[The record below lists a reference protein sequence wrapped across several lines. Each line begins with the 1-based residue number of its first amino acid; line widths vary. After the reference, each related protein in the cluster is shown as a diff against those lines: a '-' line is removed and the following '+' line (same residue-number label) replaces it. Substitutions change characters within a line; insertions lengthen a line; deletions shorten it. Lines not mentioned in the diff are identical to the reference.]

1 MLREHGRSG
10 YFEPMARAGR
20 TEPDSVSIWL
30 KLSAEDAARMTQV
43 LARPEFAGWTRAE
56 WCLEMIQTALGYY
69 TRPRWLSPAG
79 RGPRSAARGQEPE
92 PAPPAPEP
100 EPAAPEPELAAPEPE
115 PMRPSP
121 SPLRRSPNRSAGARI
136 RPPPNRVRAAT
147 EAPTGSTEA
156 RTGSTE
162 AGCEPTRSRN
172 PKRQR
177 RSRNPS
183 HRRRRLRPRSRR
195 PRPECPHPADARD
208 YQTGT
213 CAVCGAILWD

>member
-1 MLREHGRSG
+1 MLCEHGRCG

-69 TRPRWLSPAG
+69 TRPRPAAG
-79 RGPRSAARGQEPE
+79 ADGERAPAAE
-92 PAPPAPEP
+92 PAPAESAPAESAPAESAPAEDADEP
-100 EPAAPEPELAAPEPE
+100 EPAADEPEPE
-115 PMRPSP
+115 PTDQPACS
-121 SPLRRSPNRSAGARI
+121 
-136 RPPPNRVRAAT
+136 
-147 EAPTGSTEA
+147 
-156 RTGSTE
+156 
-162 AGCEPTRSRN
+162 
-172 PKRQR
+172 
-177 RSRNPS
+177 
-183 HRRRRLRPRSRR
+183 
-195 PRPECPHPADARD
+195 HPADARD